1 MSSSNNQTEQEEFF
15 CGGWGPVNP
24 ADERSQEILDSV
36 QSEVCELIG
45 FDDNYLTV
53 INYTSQVVEGFNFN
67 IHAQHPSGKE
77 VRVKVFVPLPD
88 TNPWPELYEVEQLS

>member
-1 MSSSNNQTEQEEFF
+1 MSSSNNQPEQGEFL

-36 QSEVCELIG
+36 QSEVCQSIG
-45 FDDNYLTV
+45 VYDTHLTV
-53 INYTSQVVEGFNFN
+53 INYTSQVVAGFNFN

-77 VRVKVFVPLPD
+77 VRVKVFVPLPY
-88 TNPWPELYEVEQLS
+88 TNLPPEVCEVEQLS